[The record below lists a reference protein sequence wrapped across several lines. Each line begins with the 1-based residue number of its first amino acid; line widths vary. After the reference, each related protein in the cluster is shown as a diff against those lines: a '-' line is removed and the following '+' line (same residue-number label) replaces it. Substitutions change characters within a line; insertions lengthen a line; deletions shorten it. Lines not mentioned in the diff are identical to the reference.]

1 METLSSSTLGLLI
14 PIILAVFV
22 IFLRMKRAKRP
33 VSAKSIILP
42 PFFMATGFA
51 MFLFPGTLTSPAIDL
66 TAFLAGIVL
75 SIPLIL
81 TSRFEIVGEDIYLKP
96 SKALFFILGGLLV
109 VRLIVKLLINDSF
122 TALQTAGL
130 FFLLAF
136 GMLATWRVAMLY
148 MYRQVTKKALRT

>member
-1 METLSSSTLGLLI
+1 METLTSSTLGLLV
-14 PIILAVFV
+14 PIVLAVFV

-51 MFLFPGTLTSPAIDL
+51 MFLFPGTLTTPVIDL

-75 SIPLIL
+75 AIPLIL
-81 TSRFEIVGEDIYLKP
+81 TSRFETVGEEIYLKP

-109 VRLIVKLLINDSF
+109 VRIIIKLVVKDSF

-136 GMLATWRVAMLY
+136 GMLSTWRVAMLY
-148 MYRQVTKKALRT
+148 MYRKITKKTLRT